1 MLAGRPLP
9 GVVLGL
15 TQHLGAWIEWSG
27 SEHVEPDGMAPLPAQ
42 QLPEI
47 TGKFINLPVLQFPRL
62 DA

>member
-1 MLAGRPLP
+1 MLAGRPWP

-15 TQHLGAWIEWSG
+15 SRRLGAWVERSG
-27 SEHVEPDGMAPLPAQ
+27 PEHMEPHGMAQAPAQ

-62 DA
+62 EA